1 MREPLGSF
9 AWTGSETR
17 LYNRRSMAHHVA
29 RLRRHDVAAG
39 LGLTLVLL
47 LVLVLLRLAN
57 QMTDRDRGEFS
68 SVVIRGGGFVTGLV
82 VQGGSIYARTDVGGA
97 YRFDKNSQRWEQML
111 TTSTVTS
118 DRRSSDYQVE
128 ALGAAPSNPAI
139 VYMLVGATSVDSP
152 GARILRSYDAGRS
165 WTAFPTDWYV
175 GGNDEYRQ
183 SGARIAVDPSDP
195 HVLFVGTRRNGLQLS
210 RDGGETWESAMTPA
224 ALDQKS
230 ELYSIGVT
238 SVVIDPS
245 SPVVEGRHTV
255 MWAGVAGVG
264 LMRSLDAGRSWAL
277 TSSFSSGFVSDL
289 VLTPG
294 GALVACFY
302 GIGEGSSSYVRR
314 VDVTGDVVDITP
326 PAEGRWLT
334 VASDPSRPD
343 TLVVASDGVIK
354 GAGIFATRNSAAP
367 QPDWVAMP
375 TNLANGADGTTWPTE
390 SDVLNYLST
399 GQIRFF
405 DGKIW
410 LAEGVGMWRTD
421 AGFTDSL
428 TWHFASDG
436 IEELVGNA
444 VYKPAHAPLLTA
456 QWDRGL
462 MRHPD
467 PTNREPSK
475 GQEAGFPYTSQFG
488 SAWDI
493 SGSPTDPDFVVAV
506 LDDHQDL
513 SGRTVPERRASGY
526 STDGGKTWS
535 RFAALS
541 NGTAPSDLLFGNI
554 AVSAHDNG
562 NLVWVPSNLTGRE
575 TKVYYSRD
583 AGATWS
589 SGQMNG
595 LESGQFLHN
604 QYTQA
609 RKILV
614 ADPDTPGVFYALG
627 SDATGAAILWKSVD
641 GGATWDAAWASG
653 PAEVGSN
660 GFKYDSTLVATGEYL
675 IAAPGT
681 GGGCFYRS
689 RDGGQWE
696 KMCTLEGALGMG
708 VGAPITGGSGNA
720 ALYTYGTV
728 DGATGIYRSTDY
740 GTHWQRLSGEPGG
753 LYMGIRALAG
763 DPEISGRV
771 YVALNG
777 GGYLVGQ
784 F

>member
-1 MREPLGSF
+1 MGHR
-9 AWTGSETR
+9 
-17 LYNRRSMAHHVA
+17 VA
-29 RLRRHDVAAG
+29 RRQRYNVAAG
-39 LGLTLVLL
+39 LALILVLL
-47 LVLVLLRLAN
+47 IVLVLLRLAH
-57 QMTDRDRGEFS
+57 QMADRDRGDFF

-82 VQGGSIYARTDVGGA
+82 VQGGSMYARTDVGGA
-97 YRFDKNSQRWEQML
+97 YRFDPDNRRWEQML
-111 TTSTVTS
+111 TTSSVTS

-139 VYMLVGATSVDSP
+139 VYMLVGATSDDSI
-152 GARILRSYDAGRS
+152 GARLLRSYDAGRS
-165 WTAFPTDWYV
+165 WTAFPTEWYV
-175 GGNDEYRQ
+175 AGSGGYRQ
-183 SGARIAVDPSDP
+183 SGARIAVDPSNP
-195 HVLFVGTRRNGLQLS
+195 QVLFVGTRRNGLQLS
-210 RDGGETWESAMTPA
+210 RDGGETWESAMNSPA
-224 ALDQKS
+224 LEQNSD
-230 ELYSIGVT
+230 LYSIGVT

-245 SPVVEGRHTV
+245 SPVVKGLHSV
-255 MWAGVAGVG
+255 VWAGVAGVG
-264 LMRSLDAGRSWAL
+264 LMRSPDAGRSW
-277 TSSFSSGFVSDL
+277 TPVSSFSSGFVSDMA
-289 VLTPG
+289 LTPG

-302 GIGEGSSSYVRR
+302 GLGEGSSSYVKR
-314 VDVTGDVVDITP
+314 VDPTGGVIDITP
-326 PAEGRWLT
+326 SAEGRWLT

-343 TLVVASDGVIK
+343 ALLVASDSVIK
-354 GAGIFATRNSAAP
+354 GAGIFTTRNSAAA
-367 QPDWVAMP
+367 QPDWAALP
-375 TNLANGADGTTWPTE
+375 TIIANGADGTTWPTE
-390 SDVLNYLST
+390 SNVFDYLST

-405 DGKIW
+405 DGEIW
-410 LAEGVGMWRTD
+410 FAEGVGMWHAD
-421 AGFTDSL
+421 SAFKDSL
-428 TWHFASDG
+428 TWQFASNG
-436 IEELVGNA
+436 IEEFVGNA
-444 VYKPAHAPLLTA
+444 IFKPANAPLLTA

-467 PTNREPSK
+467 PTNRKPSK
-475 GQEAGFPYTSQFG
+475 GQEAAFPYTTHFG

-493 SGSPTDPDFVVAV
+493 GTSPTDPDFLVAV

-526 STDGGKTWS
+526 STDGGATWS
-535 RFAALS
+535 RFAALT

-595 LESGQFLHN
+595 LELGQFLHS

-641 GGATWDAAWASG
+641 GGATWNAAWASG
-653 PAEVGSN
+653 PAEAGSN
-660 GFKYDSTLVATGEYL
+660 GFKYDSTLVATGGYL
-675 IAAPGT
+675 IAAPGR

-708 VGAPITGGSGNA
+708 IGAPIAGGNGNA
-720 ALYTYGTV
+720 ALYSYGTV

-740 GTHWQRLSGEPGG
+740 GTHWQRRSGEPGG
-753 LYMGIRALAG
+753 LYMAIRAIAG
-763 DPEISGRV
+763 DPQISGRV
-771 YVALNG
+771 YVALAG
-777 GGYLVGQ
+777 GGFMVGQ

>member
-1 MREPLGSF
+1 MGLR
-9 AWTGSETR
+9 
-17 LYNRRSMAHHVA
+17 VA
-29 RLRRHDVAAG
+29 RRQRHNVVPG
-39 LGLTLVLL
+39 LGLILVLL
-47 LVLVLLRLAN
+47 LVLVLLRLAH
-57 QMTDRDRGEFS
+57 QMTDRDRGQMTDRDRWEFS
-68 SVVIRGGGFVTGLV
+68 SVVIRGGGWVTGLV
-82 VQGGSIYARTDVGGA
+82 VQGGSMYARTDVGGA
-97 YRFDKNSQRWEQML
+97 YRFDKDNQRWEQML

-128 ALGAAPSNPAI
+128 GLGAAPSNPAI
-139 VYMLVGATSVDSP
+139 VYLLVGATSHDSI
-152 GARILRSYDAGRS
+152 GAHLLRSYDAGRS
-165 WTAFPTDWYV
+165 WTAFPTEWYV

-195 HVLFVGTRRNGLQLS
+195 RVLFVGTRRNGLQLS
-210 RDGGETWESAMTPA
+210 RDGGETWESAMSPPA
-224 ALDQKS
+224 LEQNSD
-230 ELYSIGVT
+230 LYSIGVT
-238 SVVIDPS
+238 SVLVDPW
-245 SPVVEGRHTV
+245 SPVVEGRHSV
-255 MWAGVAGVG
+255 VWAGVAGVG
-264 LMRSLDAGRSWAL
+264 LMRSLDAGRSWTL
-277 TSSFSSGFVSDL
+277 VSSFSSGFVSDMA
-289 VLTPG
+289 LTPG

-302 GIGEGSSSYVRR
+302 GIGEGSGSYVRR
-314 VDVTGDVVDITP
+314 VDVTGEVVDITP
-326 PAEGRWLT
+326 SAEGRWLT

-343 TLVVASDGVIK
+343 TLLVASDSVIK
-354 GAGIFATRNSAAP
+354 GAGIFTTRNSAAA
-367 QPDWVAMP
+367 QPDWVALP
-375 TNLANGADGTTWPTE
+375 TNIANGADGATWPTE
-390 SDVLNYLST
+390 SDVFDYLST

-405 DGKIW
+405 DGEIW
-410 LAEGVGMWRTD
+410 FAEGVGIWHAD
-421 AGFTDSL
+421 SAFKDSL
-428 TWHFASDG
+428 TWQFASNG
-436 IEELVGNA
+436 IEEFVGNA
-444 VYKPAHAPLLTA
+444 VFKPANAPLLTA

-475 GQEAGFPYTSQFG
+475 GQEAGFPYTSHFG

-493 SGSPTDPDFVVAV
+493 SGSPTDPRFLVAV

-526 STDGGKTWS
+526 STDGGATWN
-535 RFAALS
+535 RFAALA

-554 AVSAHDNG
+554 AVSAHDNS

-583 AGATWS
+583 AGATWA
-589 SGQMNG
+589 SGQMHG
-595 LESGQFLHN
+595 LESEQFLHSR
-604 QYTQA
+604 YTQA

-614 ADPDTPGVFYALG
+614 ADPDTQGLFYALG

-641 GGATWDAAWASG
+641 GGATWNAVWASG
-653 PAEVGSN
+653 PAEAGSN
-660 GFKYDSTLVATGEYL
+660 GFKYDSTLVTNGGYL
-675 IAAPGT
+675 IAAPGM

-708 VGAPITGGSGNA
+708 VGAPIAGGSGNA

-753 LYMGIRALAG
+753 LYMGIRAIAG
-763 DPEISGRV
+763 DPQISGRV
-771 YVALNG
+771 YLALNG
-777 GGYLVGQ
+777 GGFLVGQ